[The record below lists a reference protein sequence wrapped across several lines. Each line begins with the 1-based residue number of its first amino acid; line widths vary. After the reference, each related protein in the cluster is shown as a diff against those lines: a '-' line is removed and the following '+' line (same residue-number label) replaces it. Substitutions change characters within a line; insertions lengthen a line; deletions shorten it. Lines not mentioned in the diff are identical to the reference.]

1 MIWGRFVFISKWA
14 NVCRLFQEHA
24 NISKL
29 ETLVLEVNQA
39 NRKLLFLGV
48 YKLPNQKDV
57 DFLDS
62 IDGILDYY
70 SENYEN
76 VTIVGDFYI
85 TTENTH
91 LQSITQAYNLNNMIN
106 EPICFQSNQPP
117 PENSSHI
124 KKQRKTC
131 IYKNMYV
138 KST

>member
-1 MIWGRFVFISKWA
+1 M

-106 EPICFQSNQPP
+106 EPICFQSNPP
-117 PENSSHI
+117 PSKFIS
-124 KKQRKTC
+124 
-131 IYKNMYV
+131 Y
-138 KST
+138 

>member
-1 MIWGRFVFISKWA
+1 M
-14 NVCRLFQEHA
+14 
-24 NISKL
+24 
-29 ETLVLEVNQA
+29 
-39 NRKLLFLGV
+39 LFLGV

-62 IDGILDYY
+62 IDAILDYY

-106 EPICFQSNQPP
+106 EPICFQSNPP
-117 PENSSHI
+117 QQIHLILRNKEKHVYI
-124 KKQRKTC
+124 RIC
-131 IYKNMYV
+131 M
-138 KST
+138 